1 MITRQRTGFDAV
13 AHLWLTFTCI
23 DIGREDDTTVPA
35 DQHPA
40 VIEDAIDGPTERLDG
55 GPVSPSDAPL
65 TWTQGEKTELIRR
78 HLQANGTRT
87 ANEIAEAIGDKVTT
101 TSNVL
106 KRYSGIF
113 KIVEYRKDG
122 RHKAAVWGL
131 RPEEW
136 KP

>member
-13 AHLWLTFTCI
+13 AHVWRSFLCI

-55 GPVSPSDAPL
+55 GPIVPSDAPL
-65 TWTQGEKTELIRR
+65 TWTHGEKTELIRR
-78 HLQANGTRT
+78 HLQAYGPQT
-87 ANEIAEAIGDKVTT
+87 ANEIAEAIGDKLTSLSTT
-101 TSNVL
+101 L
-106 KRYSGIF
+106 KRNSGVF
-113 KIVEYRKDG
+113 KIVEYRTNG
-122 RHKAAVWGL
+122 RHKPAVWGL

-136 KP
+136 K